1 MFENLIVYLCI
12 FVNGLNIVDE
22 SGKVGFAHWTRGGHL
37 RPLDYALETETICSK
52 GQRNNSTAHL
62 SVLFIER
69 GYGSKDQ

>member
-1 MFENLIVYLCI
+1 M
-12 FVNGLNIVDE
+12 DE

-37 RPLDYALETETICSK
+37 RPLDYAHETETICSQESK
-52 GQRNNSTAHL
+52 NKPVYTVQL